1 MDTKRLAALVHAAVA
16 EAVEPLR
23 AEIAS
28 LRRAIEARLG
38 ETDAVQAEPP
48 PYLAGSPAP
57 LTVTPAEG
65 RANSPAV
72 QPEAPIPDRPAEP
85 LASKAQRIPPPE
97 PHAEANHDTR
107 PHLALFTELLHEY
120 PGDAAAVYFAFD
132 RQHRCAPEY
141 LDRLAR
147 GADLEALWHAANRT
161 TIHALIER
169 YHGGIGRV
177 AEMLARDTDSFLAL
191 VDRLG
196 LRGELNY
203 VRGREQTRLAAGDL
217 GERLGH
223 VLYRQGMLAD
233 LGILADVDNHTRDEV
248 RALCA
253 DLAGEADDTENVL
266 EELARVCGLDAGGM
280 DKLERRYDLRRF
292 VADLFVDPEAADA
305 SPLVRTPR
313 RGTPRHHDD
322 AAIEARILRM
332 LLAKGKVGAAHTH
345 VGHLLRTVPR
355 HERGRARAIVDR
367 LVSAGVLVLK
377 TTDNSAEPH
386 VSLAV
391 DAVAEA
397 EARLSLPADRH
408 FSTEPP
414 S

>member
-1 MDTKRLAALVHAAVA
+1 MDTDKLAALIRAAVA
-16 EAVEPLR
+16 DAVEPLR

-28 LRRAIEARLG
+28 LRRMIEARFGDL
-38 ETDAVQAEPP
+38 DAAVSEPP
-48 PYLAGSPAP
+48 PYLAGAPAP
-57 LTVTPAEG
+57 LTVTPAG
-65 RANSPAV
+65 PPAP
-72 QPEAPIPDRPAEP
+72 QLETPLSDR
-85 LASKAQRIPPPE
+85 PPE
-97 PHAEANHDTR
+97 PTRPTAERLPRPEARSESNPDTR
-107 PHLALFTELLHEY
+107 PHLALFTELLREY

-132 RQHRCAPEY
+132 RQHRCGPEY

-147 GADLEALWHAANRT
+147 GGDLEIQWHAANRT
-161 TIHALIER
+161 TIHALVER

-233 LGILADVDNHTRDEV
+233 LGILTDVDARTRDEV
-248 RALCA
+248 RRLCA
-253 DLAGEADDTENVL
+253 EIAGEADDVEAVL
-266 EELARVCGLDAGGM
+266 EQLGHICGLDAGGM

-292 VADLFVDPEAADA
+292 VADLFEDPENGDA
-305 SPLVRTPR
+305 SPFVRAPR
-313 RGTPRHHDD
+313 RGAPRHHDD
-322 AAIEARILRM
+322 ATIEARILRM

-355 HERGRARAIVDR
+355 HERGRARDIVDR
-367 LVSAGVLVLK
+367 LVSAGILVLK
-377 TTDNSAEPH
+377 TTDNSAEAH

-397 EARLSLPADRH
+397 EARSASPVPTRRE
-408 FSTEPP
+408 S
-414 S
+414 

>member
-1 MDTKRLAALVHAAVA
+1 MDTDKLAALLHAAVV

-23 AEIAS
+23 AEIAA
-28 LRRAIEARLG
+28 LRRAIEARFG
-38 ETDAVQAEPP
+38 APDVASAEPP
-48 PYLAGSPAP
+48 PYLAGAPAP
-57 LTVTPAEG
+57 LTVTPAHS
-65 RANSPAV
+65 RAT
-72 QPEAPIPDRPAEP
+72 QPVSQVEVPIPEP
-85 LASKAQRIPPPE
+85 PSSIALRAPHPE
-97 PHAEANHDTR
+97 PHSESSHDTR
-107 PHLALFTELLHEY
+107 PHLALFTELLRDY
-120 PGDAAAVYFAFD
+120 PSDAAAVYFAFD
-132 RQHRCAPEY
+132 RQHRCGPEY

-147 GADLEALWHAANRT
+147 GGDLEVLWCAANRS

-233 LGILADVDNHTRDEV
+233 LGILVDVDTRTRDEV
-248 RALCA
+248 RILCS
-253 DLAGEADDTENVL
+253 DIAGEAEDIEAVL
-266 EELARVCGLDAGGM
+266 EQLARVCGLDAGGM

-292 VADLFVDPEAADA
+292 VADLFEDPEDDDT
-305 SPLVRTPR
+305 SPLVRVTR
-313 RGTPRHHDD
+313 RGAPRHHDD

-355 HERGRARAIVDR
+355 HERGRARDIVER
-367 LVSAGVLVLK
+367 LVSAGILMLK

-391 DAVAEA
+391 EAVAEA
-397 EARLSLPADRH
+397 EARLAATVPARRE
-408 FSTEPP
+408 S
-414 S
+414 

>member
-1 MDTKRLAALVHAAVA
+1 MDTEKLAALLHAAVA
-16 EAVEPLR
+16 DAVEPLR

-28 LRRAIEARLG
+28 LRRAIEARFG
-38 ETDAVQAEPP
+38 DPDAASEPP
-48 PYLAGSPAP
+48 PYLAGAPAP
-57 LTVTPAEG
+57 LTVTGG
-65 RANSPAV
+65 RATP
-72 QPEAPIPDRPAEP
+72 PTPPTPREAATPDRTPEPTAAASRPPQAEP
-85 LASKAQRIPPPE
+85 RVE
-97 PHAEANHDTR
+97 PSPDTR
-107 PHLALFTELLHEY
+107 PHLALFTELLHDY

-132 RQHRCAPEY
+132 RQHRCGPEY

-147 GADLEALWHAANRT
+147 GGDLEEMWHSANRT

-233 LGILADVDNHTRDEV
+233 LGILTDVDTRTREEV
-248 RALCA
+248 RRLCA
-253 DLAGEADDTENVL
+253 EIAGEADDVEAVL
-266 EELARVCGLDAGGM
+266 EQLGHICGLDAGGM

-292 VADLFVDPEAADA
+292 VADLFQDPVDGDA
-305 SPLVRTPR
+305 SPYARAPR

-322 AAIEARILRM
+322 ATIEARILRM

-355 HERGRARAIVDR
+355 HERGRARDIVDR
-367 LVSAGVLVLK
+367 LVSAGILVLK
-377 TTDNSAEPH
+377 TTDNSAEAH

-397 EARLSLPADRH
+397 ESRLVSPIANRRD
-408 FSTEPP
+408 S
-414 S
+414 

>member
-1 MDTKRLAALVHAAVA
+1 VDTDKLAALLHAAVA

-28 LRRAIEARLG
+28 LRRAIEARFG
-38 ETDAVQAEPP
+38 ASDAAVSEPP
-48 PYLAGSPAP
+48 PYLAGAPSP
-57 LTVTPAEG
+57 LTVTPAGG
-65 RANSPAV
+65 RAMPPAAPQLESPT
-72 QPEAPIPDRPAEP
+72 PDRLAEP
-85 LASKAQRIPPPE
+85 TPPVALRAARPE
-97 PHAEANHDTR
+97 PRPESNPDTR
-107 PHLALFTELLHEY
+107 PHVALFTELLHDY

-132 RQHRCAPEY
+132 RQHRCGPEY

-147 GADLEALWHAANRT
+147 GGDLEELWHAANRT

-233 LGILADVDNHTRDEV
+233 LGILADVDTRTRDEV
-248 RALCA
+248 RRLCA
-253 DLAGEADDTENVL
+253 EIAGEADDVEAVL
-266 EELARVCGLDAGGM
+266 EQLGHICGLDAGGM

-292 VADLFVDPEAADA
+292 VADLFETPENGDT
-305 SPLVRTPR
+305 STFVRAPR
-313 RGTPRHHDD
+313 RAAPRHHDD
-322 AAIEARILRM
+322 ATIEARILRM

-355 HERGRARAIVDR
+355 HERGRARDIVDR
-367 LVSAGVLVLK
+367 LVSAGILMLK
-377 TTDNSAEPH
+377 TTDNSAEAP

-397 EARLSLPADRH
+397 EARLASPV
-408 FSTEPP
+408 STRRE

>member
-1 MDTKRLAALVHAAVA
+1 MDTDKLAALLHAVVA
-16 EAVEPLR
+16 DAVEPLR

-28 LRRAIEARLG
+28 LRRAIEARFG
-38 ETDAVQAEPP
+38 EPDAAALEPP
-48 PYLAGSPAP
+48 PYLAGAPGP
-57 LTVTPAEG
+57 LTVTPADG
-65 RANSPAV
+65 RATQPAP
-72 QPEAPIPDRPAEP
+72 QLETPIPDRPAEAPPTIALRAP
-85 LASKAQRIPPPE
+85 LPE
-97 PHAEANHDTR
+97 PHSESHPDTR
-107 PHLALFTELLHEY
+107 PHLALFTELLRDY

-132 RQHRCAPEY
+132 RQHRCGPEY

-147 GADLEALWHAANRT
+147 GGDLEVLWHAANRT

-233 LGILADVDNHTRDEV
+233 LGILADVDTRTREEV
-248 RALCA
+248 RELCA
-253 DLAGEADDTENVL
+253 EIAGEADDVEAVL
-266 EELARVCGLDAGGM
+266 EQLARACSLDAGGM

-292 VADLFVDPEAADA
+292 VADLFEDPEDA
-305 SPLVRTPR
+305 STLPLVRAPR
-313 RGTPRHHDD
+313 RGAPQHHDD
-322 AAIEARILRM
+322 ATIEARILRM

-355 HERGRARAIVDR
+355 HERGRARDIVDR
-367 LVSAGVLVLK
+367 LVSAGILVLK

-391 DAVAEA
+391 EAVAEA
-397 EARLSLPADRH
+397 EARLASPVPVHR
-408 FSTEPP
+408 EP
-414 S
+414 